1 MQLNSQ
7 LSEPH
12 SVLEQAS
19 RSSAPSAQSGVPSQS
34 RLFSMHLG
42 AAADADFDLESEEAP
57 ESGQLN
63 LFSGHVMAVQL
74 RSSVPSVQS
83 L

>member
-1 MQLNSQ
+1 
-7 LSEPH
+7 
-12 SVLEQAS
+12 
-19 RSSAPSAQSGVPSQS
+19 
-34 RLFSMHLG
+34 MHLG
-42 AAADADFDLESEEAP
+42 AAPAPASDLLLPPEAAAV
-57 ESGQLN
+57 SGQLN

>member
-19 RSSAPSAQSGVPSQS
+19 LSSAPSAQSGVPSQS

-42 AAADADFDLESEEAP
+42 AADADFDLESEEAP